1 MITSYQSKYFAY
13 ELTKQNASNSIGR
26 LSQSLINATVDL
38 NPHQVEAALF
48 AFRAPL
54 ERGAILADEVGL
66 GKTIEAGLIISQLWA
81 ERKRNILII
90 VPPPLRKQWHQE
102 LWEKFYI
109 PSIILESKNFNEMVR
124 SGHRNPFLQQDQIV
138 ITSYPYA
145 RNKADMIR
153 KVNWNLIVFDEA
165 HRMRNVYKKSNKIA
179 RTLRE
184 ATAGYPKI
192 LLTATPLQNS
202 LMELYGLISFIDPH
216 IFGDETTFRRQF
228 SRGTKE
234 MSEMD
239 FIDLKQR
246 IKPVCH
252 RTLRRQVTE
261 YVNYTQRI
269 PITQEFMPT
278 NEEWELYEKVSA
290 YLQREHLFALPA
302 SQRALMTLVVRKL
315 LASSSFAISDTLLSL
330 IKRLEQLLEQLDS
343 GKTEITV
350 EHSDVYADVD
360 EFDDTVEEWEEDDQ
374 PSYIDKLSP
383 DEMKRLIQEEKE
395 ELEQYYSLA
404 KSIKENSKAEAL
416 LIALEKGFEKL
427 RMLGANEKAVI
438 FTESR
443 RTQMYLREFLERNGY
458 AGKIVLFNGE
468 NQDEQAKQIYEQWLE
483 KHRHDDKITGSKTA
497 DMRAALVEYFKEQA
511 SIMIATESASEGINL
526 QFCSLVVNYDLP
538 WNPQRIEQRI
548 GRCHR
553 YGQKHD
559 VVVINFLNCKN
570 EADKK
575 VDEILSEKFRL
586 FEGVFGSS
594 DEVLGSLESGV
605 DFEKRIQ
612 QIYQTCRTAEE
623 IEQAFKNLQAEL
635 DEQIQLK
642 MKETRMHLLENF
654 DDEVREKLRDH
665 YHQTSLHLNRMERYL
680 WNLSKYEGARE
691 AIFDDE
697 TLSFVKDYETYQ
709 MISQAKKQ
717 NSPNVHHFRFSHP
730 LAQKWIEQAKS
741 RELLPK
747 EITFR
752 YSDYKGKVSILERLI
767 GKEGWLSLDLLH
779 VQSLESEQH
788 LIFSAIDT
796 EGGQLD
802 QEMCE
807 KMFELPAVEGEEV
820 EISDSI
826 RNTLRRISE
835 GQQEAILNEIME
847 RASAYLDSE
856 LEKLEKWSQDLK
868 NKLEKDIDEMT
879 VEIEHLKRE
888 AKLTRNLAEK
898 LEKNK
903 QIKELEKKRNEMR
916 RNLYDQQ
923 DEIDEQKDRLFEEV
937 EKKLEQRTA
946 TEHLFTIKWRIV

>member
-1 MITSYQSKYFAY
+1 VTTPYQSKYFAY
-13 ELTKQNASNSIGR
+13 ELTKQNSSHSIGR

-90 VPPPLRKQWHQE
+90 VPPPLRKQWNQE

-138 ITSYPYA
+138 ITSYQYA
-145 RNKADMIR
+145 RNKADMLQ
-153 KVNWNLIVFDEA
+153 KVNWDLIVFDEA
-165 HRMRNVYKKSNKIA
+165 HRMRNVYKKSNKIG
-179 RTLRE
+179 RTLRA

-228 SRGTKE
+228 ARGTKE

-278 NEEWELYEKVSA
+278 KAEWELYEKVSA
-290 YLQREHLFALPA
+290 YLQRDRLFALPT

-330 IKRLEQLLEQLDS
+330 IKRLEQLLLELER
-343 GKTEITV
+343 GKTEIAV
-350 EHSDVYADVD
+350 DHSHVYADVD
-360 EFDDTVEEWEEDDQ
+360 EFDDTMEEWGEEEQ
-374 PSYIDKLSP
+374 SSYIDELSL
-383 DEMKRLIQEEKE
+383 DEMKRLIQEEKQ
-395 ELEQYYSLA
+395 ELEEYYLLA

-427 RMLGANEKAVI
+427 RMLGVNEKAVI

-443 RTQMYLREFLERNGY
+443 RTQLYLREFLERNGY

-483 KHRHDDKITGSKTA
+483 NHQHDDKITGSKTA

-559 VVVINFLNCKN
+559 VVVINFLNHKN

-575 VDEILSEKFRL
+575 VYEILSEKFRL

-691 AIFDDE
+691 ATFDDE
-697 TLSFVKDYETYQ
+697 TLSFVCRCPRYGSRRRTYEY
-709 MISQAKKQ
+709 
-717 NSPNVHHFRFSHP
+717 N
-730 LAQKWIEQAKS
+730 
-741 RELLPK
+741 
-747 EITFR
+747 
-752 YSDYKGKVSILERLI
+752 
-767 GKEGWLSLDLLH
+767 
-779 VQSLESEQH
+779 
-788 LIFSAIDT
+788 
-796 EGGQLD
+796 
-802 QEMCE
+802 
-807 KMFELPAVEGEEV
+807 
-820 EISDSI
+820 
-826 RNTLRRISE
+826 
-835 GQQEAILNEIME
+835 
-847 RASAYLDSE
+847 
-856 LEKLEKWSQDLK
+856 
-868 NKLEKDIDEMT
+868 
-879 VEIEHLKRE
+879 
-888 AKLTRNLAEK
+888 
-898 LEKNK
+898 
-903 QIKELEKKRNEMR
+903 
-916 RNLYDQQ
+916 
-923 DEIDEQKDRLFEEV
+923 
-937 EKKLEQRTA
+937 
-946 TEHLFTIKWRIV
+946 

>member
-1 MITSYQSKYFAY
+1 MTTPYQSQYFAY
-13 ELTKQNASNSIGR
+13 ELTRQHSSRSIGR

-38 NPHQVEAALF
+38 NPHQAEAALF

-90 VPPPLRKQWHQE
+90 VPPPLRKQWNQE

-138 ITSYPYA
+138 ITSYQYA
-145 RNKADMIR
+145 RNKADMLR
-153 KVNWNLIVFDEA
+153 KVNWDLIVFDEA
-165 HRMRNVYKKSNKIA
+165 HRMRNVYKKSNKIG
-179 RTLRE
+179 RTLRT
-184 ATAGYPKI
+184 ATAGCPKV

-228 SRGTKE
+228 ARGAKE
-234 MSEMD
+234 MSDAD
-239 FIDLKQR
+239 FLDLKRR

-261 YVNYTQRI
+261 YVKYTQRI

-278 NEEWELYEKVSA
+278 NNEWELYEKVSA
-290 YLQREHLFALPA
+290 YLQREQLFALPT

-315 LASSSFAISDTLLSL
+315 LASSSFAISDTLYSL
-330 IKRLEQLLEQLDS
+330 IQRLEQLLRDLER
-343 GKTEITV
+343 GKLETAAEY
-350 EHSDVYADVD
+350 SDVYEDVD
-360 EFDDTVEEWEEDDQ
+360 EFSETAEEWEEEEQ
-374 PSYIDKLSP
+374 PIHNGLSLS
-383 DEMKRLIQEEKE
+383 EMKRLVLQEKQ
-395 ELEQYYSLA
+395 ELEQYYELA
-404 KSIKENSKAEAL
+404 KSIRENSKAEAL

-427 RMLGANEKAVI
+427 KMIGANEKAVI

-443 RTQMYLREFLERNGY
+443 RTQAYLREFLERNGY
-458 AGKIVLFNGE
+458 AGKIVLFNGKNE
-468 NQDEQAKQIYEQWLE
+468 DEQAKQIYAQWLE
-483 KHRHDDKITGSKTA
+483 KHQHSDKITGSKTA

-553 YGQKHD
+553 YGQTHD
-559 VVVINFLNCKN
+559 VVVINFLNHKN

-575 VDEILSEKFRL
+575 VYEILSEKFRL

-594 DEVLGSLESGV
+594 DEVLGALESGV

-623 IEQAFKNLQAEL
+623 IEQAFKQLQAEL

-665 YHQTSLHLNRMERYL
+665 YHQASLHLNRMERYL
-680 WNLSKYEGARE
+680 WSLSKYEGAKE
-691 AIFDDE
+691 AIFEDE
-697 TLSFVKDYETYQ
+697 TLSFTKDDETYQ

-717 NSPNVHHFRFSHP
+717 ERSNVHHYRFSHP

-741 RELLPK
+741 RQLIPK

-752 YSDYKGKVSILERLI
+752 YSDYEGKVTILEQLI

-788 LIFSAIDT
+788 LIFSAIDL
-796 EGGQLD
+796 EGEQLD
-802 QEMCE
+802 QEICE
-807 KMFELPAVEGEEV
+807 KMFELPAVEGEEI
-820 EISDSI
+820 ELSESI
-826 RNTLRRISE
+826 ANTLRRISE
-835 GQQEAILNEIME
+835 AQQQSILNDIME
-847 RASAYLDSE
+847 RTSAYLDAE

-898 LEKNK
+898 LEMNK

-916 RNLYDQQ
+916 RSLYDQQ
-923 DEIDEQKDRLFEEV
+923 DEIDEQKDRLFEEI

>member
-1 MITSYQSKYFAY
+1 MTTPYQSQYFAY
-13 ELTKQNASNSIGR
+13 ELTRQHSSHSIGR

-81 ERKRNILII
+81 ERKRSILII
-90 VPPPLRKQWHQE
+90 VPPPLRKQWNQE

-138 ITSYPYA
+138 ITSYQYA
-145 RNKADMIR
+145 RNKADMLR
-153 KVNWNLIVFDEA
+153 KVNWDLIVFDEA
-165 HRMRNVYKKSNKIA
+165 HRMRNVYKKSNKIGRA
-179 RTLRE
+179 LRT
-184 ATAGYPKI
+184 ATAGCPKI

-228 SRGTKE
+228 ARGAKE
-234 MSEMD
+234 MSDAD
-239 FIDLKQR
+239 FLDLKRR

-278 NEEWELYEKVSA
+278 NNEWELYEKVSA
-290 YLQREHLFALPA
+290 YLQREQLFALPT

-315 LASSSFAISDTLLSL
+315 LASSSFAISDTLHSL
-330 IKRLEQLLEQLDS
+330 IKRLDQLLIELER
-343 GKTEITV
+343 GKLETAAGCF
-350 EHSDVYADVD
+350 DVYEDVD
-360 EFDDTVEEWEEDDQ
+360 EFNETMEEWEEEQ
-374 PSYIDKLSP
+374 SAHSIDLSLN
-383 DEMKRLIQEEKE
+383 EMKRLILQEKQ
-395 ELEQYYSLA
+395 ELEQYYALA
-404 KSIKENSKAEAL
+404 KSIRENSKAEAL

-427 RMLGANEKAVI
+427 KMIGANEKAVI

-443 RTQMYLREFLERNGY
+443 RTQAYLREFLERNGY
-458 AGKIVLFNGE
+458 AGKIVLFNGKNE
-468 NQDEQAKQIYEQWLE
+468 DEQSKQIYAQWLE
-483 KHRHDDKITGSKTA
+483 KHQHSDKITGSKTA

-553 YGQKHD
+553 YGQTHD
-559 VVVINFLNCKN
+559 VVVINFLNHKN

-575 VDEILSEKFRL
+575 VYEILSEKFRL

-594 DEVLGSLESGV
+594 DEVLGALESGV

-623 IEQAFKNLQAEL
+623 IEQAFKHLQAEL

-665 YHQTSLHLNRMERYL
+665 YHQTNLHLNRMERYL
-680 WNLSKYEGARE
+680 WGLSKYEGAKE

-697 TLSFVKDYETYQ
+697 TLSFTKDDETYQ

-717 NSPNVHHFRFSHP
+717 DRSNVHHYRFSHP

-741 RELLPK
+741 RQLISK

-752 YSDYKGKVSILERLI
+752 YSDYEGKVTILEQLI

-779 VQSLESEQH
+779 VQSLENEQH
-788 LIFSAIDT
+788 FIFSAIDL
-796 EGGQLD
+796 EGEQLD
-802 QEMCE
+802 QEICE
-807 KMFELPAVEGEEV
+807 KMFELPAVEGEEI
-820 EISDSI
+820 ELSESI
-826 RNTLRRISE
+826 GNTLQRISE
-835 GQQEAILNEIME
+835 AQQQSILNDIME
-847 RASAYLDSE
+847 RTSTYLDAE

-868 NKLEKDIDEMT
+868 NKLEKDIDEVT

-898 LEKNK
+898 LEMNK

-916 RNLYDQQ
+916 RSLYDQQ
-923 DEIDEQKDRLFEEV
+923 DEIDEQKDRLFEEI

>member
-1 MITSYQSKYFAY
+1 MTTPYQSQYFAY
-13 ELTKQNASNSIGR
+13 ELTRQHSSRSIGR

-90 VPPPLRKQWHQE
+90 VPPPLRKQWNQE

-138 ITSYPYA
+138 ITSYQYA
-145 RNKADMIR
+145 RNKADMLR
-153 KVNWNLIVFDEA
+153 KVNWDLIVFDEA
-165 HRMRNVYKKSNKIA
+165 HRMRNVYKKSNKIGRA
-179 RTLRE
+179 LRT
-184 ATAGYPKI
+184 ATAGCPKI

-228 SRGTKE
+228 ARGAKE
-234 MSEMD
+234 MSDAD
-239 FIDLKQR
+239 FLDLKRR

-278 NEEWELYEKVSA
+278 NNEWELYEKVSA
-290 YLQREHLFALPA
+290 YLQREQLFALPT

-315 LASSSFAISDTLLSL
+315 LASSSFAISDTLHSL
-330 IKRLEQLLEQLDS
+330 IKRLDQLLIELER
-343 GKTEITV
+343 GKLETAAGCF
-350 EHSDVYADVD
+350 DVYEDVD
-360 EFDDTVEEWEEDDQ
+360 EFNETMEEWEEEQ
-374 PSYIDKLSP
+374 SAHSIDLSLN
-383 DEMKRLIQEEKE
+383 EMKRLILQEKQ
-395 ELEQYYSLA
+395 ELEQYYALA
-404 KSIKENSKAEAL
+404 KSIRENSKAEAL

-427 RMLGANEKAVI
+427 KMIGANEKAVI

-443 RTQMYLREFLERNGY
+443 RTQAYLREFLERNGY
-458 AGKIVLFNGE
+458 AGKIVLFNGKNE
-468 NQDEQAKQIYEQWLE
+468 DEQSKQIYAQWLE
-483 KHRHDDKITGSKTA
+483 KHQHSDKITGSKTA

-553 YGQKHD
+553 YGQTHD
-559 VVVINFLNCKN
+559 VVVINFLNHKN

-575 VDEILSEKFRL
+575 VYEILSEKFRL

-594 DEVLGSLESGV
+594 DEVLGALESGV

-623 IEQAFKNLQAEL
+623 IEQAFKHLQAEL

-665 YHQTSLHLNRMERYL
+665 YHQTNLHLNRMERYL
-680 WNLSKYEGARE
+680 WGLSKYEGAKE

-697 TLSFVKDYETYQ
+697 TLSFTKDDETYQ

-717 NSPNVHHFRFSHP
+717 DRSNVHHYRFSHP

-741 RELLPK
+741 RQLIPK

-752 YSDYKGKVSILERLI
+752 YSDYEGKVTILEQLI

-779 VQSLESEQH
+779 VQSLENEQH
-788 LIFSAIDT
+788 FIFSAIDL
-796 EGGQLD
+796 EGEQLD
-802 QEMCE
+802 QEICE
-807 KMFELPAVEGEEV
+807 KMFELPAVEGEEI
-820 EISDSI
+820 ELSESI
-826 RNTLRRISE
+826 GNTLQRISE
-835 GQQEAILNEIME
+835 AQQQSILNDIME
-847 RASAYLDSE
+847 RTSTYLDAE

-868 NKLEKDIDEMT
+868 NKLEKDIDEVT

-898 LEKNK
+898 LEMNK

-923 DEIDEQKDRLFEEV
+923 DEIDEQKDRLFEEI
-937 EKKLEQRTA
+937 EKKLEQRTK

>member
-1 MITSYQSKYFAY
+1 MTTPYQSQYFAY
-13 ELTKQNASNSIGR
+13 ELTRQHSSRSIGR

-90 VPPPLRKQWHQE
+90 VPPPLRKQWNQE

-138 ITSYPYA
+138 ITSYQYA
-145 RNKADMIR
+145 RNKADMLR
-153 KVNWNLIVFDEA
+153 KVNWDLIVFDEA
-165 HRMRNVYKKSNKIA
+165 HRMRNVYKKSNKIGRA
-179 RTLRE
+179 LRT
-184 ATAGYPKI
+184 ATAGCPKI

-228 SRGTKE
+228 ARGAKE
-234 MSEMD
+234 MSDAD
-239 FIDLKQR
+239 FLDLKRR

-278 NEEWELYEKVSA
+278 NNEWELYEKVSA
-290 YLQREHLFALPA
+290 YLQREQLFALPT

-315 LASSSFAISDTLLSL
+315 LASSSFAISDTLHSL
-330 IKRLEQLLEQLDS
+330 IKRLDQLLIELER
-343 GKTEITV
+343 GKLETAAGCF
-350 EHSDVYADVD
+350 DVYEDVD
-360 EFDDTVEEWEEDDQ
+360 EFNETMEEWEEEQ
-374 PSYIDKLSP
+374 SAHSIDLSLN
-383 DEMKRLIQEEKE
+383 EMKQLVLQEKQ
-395 ELEQYYSLA
+395 ELEQYYALA
-404 KSIKENSKAEAL
+404 KSIRENSKAEAL

-427 RMLGANEKAVI
+427 KMIGANEKAVI

-443 RTQMYLREFLERNGY
+443 RTQAYLREFLERNGY
-458 AGKIVLFNGE
+458 AGKIVLFNGKNE
-468 NQDEQAKQIYEQWLE
+468 DEQSKQIYAQWLE
-483 KHRHDDKITGSKTA
+483 KHQHSDKITGSKTA

-553 YGQKHD
+553 YGQTHD
-559 VVVINFLNCKN
+559 VVVINFLNHKN

-575 VDEILSEKFRL
+575 VYEILSEKFRL

-594 DEVLGSLESGV
+594 DEVLGALESGV

-691 AIFDDE
+691 ATFDDE
-697 TLSFVKDYETYQ
+697 TLSFVKEHETYQ

-717 NSPNVHHFRFSHP
+717 ERANVHHYRFSHP

-741 RELLPK
+741 RQLIPK

-752 YSDYKGKVSILERLI
+752 YSDYEGKVTILEQLI

-779 VQSLESEQH
+779 VQSLENEQH
-788 LIFSAIDT
+788 FIFSAIDL
-796 EGGQLD
+796 EGEQLD
-802 QEMCE
+802 QEICE
-807 KMFELPAVEGEEV
+807 KMFELPAVEGEEI
-820 EISDSI
+820 ELSESI
-826 RNTLRRISE
+826 GNTLQRISE
-835 GQQEAILNEIME
+835 AQQQSILNDIME
-847 RASAYLDSE
+847 RTSTYLDAE

-868 NKLEKDIDEMT
+868 NKLEKDIDEVT

-898 LEKNK
+898 LEMNK

-916 RNLYDQQ
+916 RSLYDQQ
-923 DEIDEQKDRLFEEV
+923 DEIDEQKDRLFEEI

>member
-1 MITSYQSKYFAY
+1 MTTPYQSQYFAY
-13 ELTKQNASNSIGR
+13 ELTRQHSSRSIGR

-90 VPPPLRKQWHQE
+90 VPPPLRKQWNQE

-138 ITSYPYA
+138 ITSYQYA
-145 RNKADMIR
+145 RNKADMLR
-153 KVNWNLIVFDEA
+153 KVNWDLIVFDEA
-165 HRMRNVYKKSNKIA
+165 HRMRNVYKKSNKIGRA
-179 RTLRE
+179 LRT
-184 ATAGYPKI
+184 ATAGCPKI

-228 SRGTKE
+228 ARGAKE
-234 MSEMD
+234 MSDAD
-239 FIDLKQR
+239 FLDLKRR

-278 NEEWELYEKVSA
+278 NNEWELYEKVSA
-290 YLQREHLFALPA
+290 YLQREQLFALPT

-315 LASSSFAISDTLLSL
+315 LASSSFAISDTLHSL
-330 IKRLEQLLEQLDS
+330 IKRLDQLLIELER
-343 GKTEITV
+343 GKLETAAGCF
-350 EHSDVYADVD
+350 DVYEDVD
-360 EFDDTVEEWEEDDQ
+360 EFNETMEEWEEEQ
-374 PSYIDKLSP
+374 SAHSIDLSLN
-383 DEMKRLIQEEKE
+383 EMKQLVLQEKQ
-395 ELEQYYSLA
+395 ELEQYYALA
-404 KSIKENSKAEAL
+404 KSIRENSKAEAL

-427 RMLGANEKAVI
+427 KMIGANEKAVI

-443 RTQMYLREFLERNGY
+443 RTQAYLREFLERNGY
-458 AGKIVLFNGE
+458 AGKIVLFNGKNE
-468 NQDEQAKQIYEQWLE
+468 DEQSKQIYAQWLE
-483 KHRHDDKITGSKTA
+483 KHQHSDKITGSKTA

-553 YGQKHD
+553 YGQTHD
-559 VVVINFLNCKN
+559 VVVINFLNHKN

-575 VDEILSEKFRL
+575 VYEILSEKFRL

-594 DEVLGSLESGV
+594 DEVLGALESGV

-691 AIFDDE
+691 ATFDDE
-697 TLSFVKDYETYQ
+697 TLSFVKEHETYQ

-717 NSPNVHHFRFSHP
+717 ERANVHHYRFSHP
-730 LAQKWIEQAKS
+730 LAQKWIEQAKK
-741 RELLPK
+741 RKLIPK

-752 YSDYKGKVSILERLI
+752 YSDYEGKVSILEQLI

-779 VQSLESEQH
+779 VQSLENEQH
-788 LIFSAIDT
+788 LVFSAIDL
-796 EGGQLD
+796 EGEQLD

-807 KMFELPAVEGEEV
+807 KMFELPAVEGEAIELS
-820 EISDSI
+820 ESI
-826 RNTLRRISE
+826 CNTLRRISE

-879 VEIEHLKRE
+879 VEIEYLKRE

-898 LEKNK
+898 LGKNK

-937 EKKLEQRTA
+937 EKRLEQRTS

>member
-1 MITSYQSKYFAY
+1 VTTPYQSKYFAY
-13 ELTKQNASNSIGR
+13 ELTKQNSSHSIGR

-90 VPPPLRKQWHQE
+90 VPPPLRKQWNQE

-138 ITSYPYA
+138 ITSYQYA
-145 RNKADMIR
+145 RNKADMLQ
-153 KVNWNLIVFDEA
+153 KVPWDLIVFDEA
-165 HRMRNVYKKSNKIA
+165 HRMRNVYKKSNKIG
-179 RTLRE
+179 RTLRA

-228 SRGTKE
+228 ARGTKE

-269 PITQEFMPT
+269 PITQEFMST
-278 NEEWELYEKVSA
+278 NAEWELYEKVSA
-290 YLQREHLFALPA
+290 YLQRDRLFALPT

-330 IKRLEQLLEQLDS
+330 IKRLEQLLVELER
-343 GKTEITV
+343 GKTEIAAD
-350 EHSDVYADVD
+350 HSDVYADVD
-360 EFDDTVEEWEEDDQ
+360 EFNDTMEEWEEEEQ
-374 PSYIDKLSP
+374 SSCIGELSL
-383 DEMKRLIQEEKE
+383 DEMKRLIQEEKQ
-395 ELEQYYSLA
+395 ELEEYYLLA

-443 RTQMYLREFLERNGY
+443 RTQAYLREFLERNGY

-468 NQDEQAKQIYEQWLE
+468 NQDEQAKQIYEQWIE
-483 KHRHDDKITGSKTA
+483 KHQRDDKITGSKTA

-559 VVVINFLNCKN
+559 VVVINFLNRKN

-575 VDEILSEKFRL
+575 VYEILSEKFRL

-635 DEQIQLK
+635 DEQIKLK

-691 AIFDDE
+691 ATFDDE
-697 TLSFVKDYETYQ
+697 TLSFVKDHETYQ
-709 MISQAKKQ
+709 MISQVKKQ
-717 NSPNVHHFRFSHP
+717 DRPNVHHYRFSHP
-730 LAQKWIEQAKS
+730 LAQKWIKQAKE
-741 RELLPK
+741 RKLIPK

-752 YSDYKGKVSILERLI
+752 YSDYEGKVSILERLI

-779 VQSLESEQH
+779 VQSLENEQH
-788 LIFSAIDT
+788 LVFSAIDIAG
-796 EGGQLD
+796 EQLD

-807 KMFELPAVEGEEV
+807 KMFELPAVEGEEIEV
-820 EISDSI
+820 SDSI
-826 RNTLRRISE
+826 HNTLRRISE

-888 AKLTRNLAEK
+888 AKQTRNLAEK
-898 LEKNK
+898 LEMNK

-937 EKKLEQRTA
+937 EKRLEQHTS